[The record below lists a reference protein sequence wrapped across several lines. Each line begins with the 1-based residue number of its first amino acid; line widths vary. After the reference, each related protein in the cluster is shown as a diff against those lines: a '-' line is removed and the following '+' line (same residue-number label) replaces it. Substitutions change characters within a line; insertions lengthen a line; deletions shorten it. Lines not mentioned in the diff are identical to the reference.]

1 MQHVLV
7 VDDDLPVAR
16 ALERWLKRI
25 GVQVTLLSKVAELE
39 AVLEREKF
47 TLIICDYLMPVLD
60 GIAVLA
66 TARRL
71 APSTRRC
78 LLSGSLGL
86 VTEAQRESIAPCVF
100 IEKPWEPSSFARQLG
115 LVAPP

>member
-25 GVQVTLLSKVAELE
+25 GVKVTLLGKVAEFE
-39 AVLEREKF
+39 QVLVREQPS
-47 TLIICDYLMPVLD
+47 LIICDYLMPVID
-60 GIAVLA
+60 GITLL
-66 TARRL
+66 TIARRV
-71 APSTRRC
+71 APSARRC

-86 VTEAQRESIAPCVF
+86 VTQAQRASIEPCVF
-100 IEKPWEPSSFARQLG
+100 LEKPWEPATLADQLG
-115 LVAPP
+115 LVKP

>member
-7 VDDDLPVAR
+7 VDDDLSVAH

-25 GVQVTLLSKVAELE
+25 GVQVTLLGKVAELE
-39 AVLEREKF
+39 AVLERVKF
-47 TLIICDYLMPVLD
+47 TLIISDYLMPVRD
-60 GIAVLA
+60 GITVLS

-71 APSTRRC
+71 APSMRRC

-86 VTEAQRESIAPCVF
+86 VTEAQRASVAPCVF
-100 IEKPWEPSSFARQLG
+100 LEKPWEPASLASQLG
-115 LVAPP
+115 LVAP